1 MPYVESTR
9 GRRIIGRMDHGDSIT
24 DVLLDACSKAG
35 VSAGMI
41 RMQGILSAV
50 ELAVFDSD
58 NGEYVPSFSA
68 NGDLELISVQGNI
81 SLMGPKAILNTHV
94 TIAYMEHGQNRVVG
108 GQLRAATA
116 YSVEYVIEAFDD
128 VTIERTMDPDTKLP
142 TWNRLEAVEQAEQPA
157 KTSPMRVAE
166 SGEPTKP
173 LKPQQNKQTIE
184 ASATMD
190 RTAPKTKPAMKR
202 PTVDDWKAA
211 ADKAQ
216 EKLERPRSRPS
227 SIEESGDFE
236 IIELVPGDTLL
247 HPRLGECKVV
257 RVEDDVAAY
266 IRLPKSRR
274 ISKLALDLVRL
285 EWVELRDKNNVYKVH
300 AAGR

>member
-9 GRRIIGRMDHGDSIT
+9 GRRIIGRMDPGDSIT
-24 DVLLDACSKAG
+24 DTLLDVCSNAG
-35 VSAGMI
+35 VSAGAI
-41 RMQGILSAV
+41 RMQGILSSV
-50 ELAVFDSD
+50 ELAVFDSEK
-58 NGEYVPSFSA
+58 GEYVSAFSA
-68 NGDLELISVQGNI
+68 TGDLELITVQGNI

-94 TIAYMEHGQNRVVG
+94 TIAYAEHGQNRVVG
-108 GQLRAATA
+108 GQLRAGTA

-128 VTIERTMDPDTKLP
+128 VIVERTMDPATKLP
-142 TWNRLEAVEQAEQPA
+142 TWNRMEAAEQPVETA
-157 KTSPMRVAE
+157 VVE
-166 SGEPTKP
+166 FEDQGEQTRP
-173 LKPQQNKQTIE
+173 LTPKKANQTVE
-184 ASATMD
+184 ASASIE
-190 RTAPKTKPAMKR
+190 RTAPKTKPAMKQ
-202 PTVDDWKAA
+202 PTAKDWKAA

-216 EKLERPRSRPS
+216 EKLVKPSRTAAS
-227 SIEESGDFE
+227 VEESGDFE

-266 IRLPKSRR
+266 IRLPNSRR

-285 EWVELRDKNNVYKVH
+285 EWVELRNKNNVYMVH